1 MTQTVP
7 LAHLRTSKPSA
18 AEASSRKTLHGIAL
32 AVAKAKRIVVVT
44 GAGIS
49 CSSGIP
55 DFRSSDGLYNLV
67 KERYPDVVMKG
78 RDLFDAALFRDPM
91 SAAVFYTFMAEL
103 KTQIDSAHPAP
114 VHDFLAMLDDK
125 GKLLR
130 SYTQNIDGLEERA
143 GLGTQDLNTT
153 TTGNASQRAKNVQL
167 HGDIHRVRCTLCS
180 ASYPCSPDHI
190 AAFRTGVPPD
200 CPECIARSDA
210 RTARSARALK
220 CGTLRPAIVLYDEPH
235 PLGDHIGAV
244 QTSDLGK
251 RPDLLI
257 VMGTSLKVRLPLPLF
272 TRISGPLT
280 QMKIATQVHGLR
292 LLVKSFAKA
301 VHSSRPC
308 PSTTSTTS
316 QSFTHNVL
324 FVNRTPPPPGEWTSI
339 IDYHIQGDAD
349 TWVSHVLGEWK
360 KSRPGDWEVQM
371 RLDEVVPTKGEKL
384 NGGKEKA
391 KGDKTKDNKTSKGK
405 GVKGKDV
412 NVKAKAGKPK
422 AKAPN
427 SGSENQPPPTEVS
440 DSKARITITLRRK
453 AKVAQSPLHS
463 RSGKIRGVGK
473 GKPGLVGKGK
483 APLGTPTPMMTPARQ
498 ASLATPAKSSDLPAP
513 SFNLSTNPAL
523 NLANMYTPMRP
534 GQKRSAPS
542 HSPFVPGTGATP
554 HTGQIR
560 LDAMFSR
567 SPAHK
572 RPAISTPTAGR
583 PFRAQIIPSPVNP
596 TFVRRSPGYVSGLL
610 RGERVASGSGSRM
623 DGNTMTASAS
633 EAGMETTASETGA
646 LASAS
651 GSDAEMDTTDV
662 DGPPKINPVANFEI
676 QDLAAQSSADESE
689 SEAVDQE
696 EDADEEES
704 DESEESDGAETEDIE
719 EVGEETITL
728 SQRMDLADSEDM
740 IMDSPDEM
748 PGTVDLIS
756 SSGSI
761 SKPLSRAS
769 TSTQASHV
777 SSQTSHAST
786 QDSRFSSHSTQ
797 ESIFSAQGSQD
808 TPASSQEEG
817 PIFES
822 SQTTTRLP
830 GSSQT
835 ITCPSPQASLDLS
848 QTITCSPPPSIPL
861 SPERDKSRR
870 YLGQPRPA
878 PFKSKSSG
886 SEKLF
891 KERPLARHVSMGTGS
906 ASTST
911 RHVSNPKPPR
921 GTDVPAR
928 RSTIRSASANWSIY
942 HTKSGARRPG
952 GGLPIPIPG
961 VDVGFSAAGVDVGF
975 SASGERFH
983 LTSSSP
989 PTDVDS
995 DSEEEVPLAH
1005 RNRVLVTVPSPPA
1018 SGSSS
1023 SRQSSEKRELKM
1035 ILSPNMA
1042 PKDDEPRKRNRL
1054 KDDSDSDVDD
1064 DRELPRGLLFSSLK
1078 GKQKKSD
1085 NEMVIDVDPTSDEED
1100 DGLDGAV
1107 GHMSLDGPS
1116 TDPDPDVEKGKQK
1129 KSDNEMVIDVDPT
1142 SDEDDGLDGAVGHM
1156 SLDGPST
1163 DPDPDVD
1170 VVGMSSGA
1178 ELSATAAA
1186 ASPIQTRARR
1196 RVKEATAAA
1205 VSKRGKRAPPRTGI
1219 RTSSR
1224 LAAMSSTS

>member
-180 ASYPCSPDHI
+180 ASYPCSSDHI

-257 VMGTSLKVRLPLPLF
+257 VMGTSLK
-272 TRISGPLT
+272 
-280 QMKIATQVHGLR
+280 VHGLR

-498 ASLATPAKSSDLPAP
+498 ASLATPAKSSDLPTP

-651 GSDAEMDTTDV
+651 ASDAEMDTTDV
-662 DGPPKINPVANFEI
+662 DGPLKINPVANFEI

-835 ITCPSPQASLDLS
+835 ITCPSPQVSLDLS

-961 VDVGFSAAGVDVGF
+961 VDVGFSA
-975 SASGERFH
+975 SGERFQ

-1116 TDPDPDVEKGKQK
+1116 TDPDPDV
-1129 KSDNEMVIDVDPT
+1129 
-1142 SDEDDGLDGAVGHM
+1142 
-1156 SLDGPST
+1156 
-1163 DPDPDVD
+1163 D

-1178 ELSATAAA
+1178 ELSAAAAA

-1205 VSKRGKRAPPRTGI
+1205 ASKRGKRAPPRTGI